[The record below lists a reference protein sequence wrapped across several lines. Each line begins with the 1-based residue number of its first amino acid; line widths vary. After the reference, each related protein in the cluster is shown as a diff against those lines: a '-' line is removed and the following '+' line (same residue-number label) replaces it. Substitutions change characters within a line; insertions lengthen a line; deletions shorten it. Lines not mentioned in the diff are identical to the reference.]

1 MSFFLRNFAGF
12 MRIHRLYKLFLLLLV
27 TGGGLLTGCRPDTIC
42 RQDTDVAMGVSVRW
56 LQKDSAGT
64 TAEQNT
70 FDSIRVQGI
79 GNDSVLYNNG
89 KNLSALRLPM
99 RPDTCVT
106 AFALLWH
113 GTKDTLFIR
122 HDNTRH
128 FVSQACG
135 CMVYH
140 TIDTVWHSGSAI
152 DSIALINSTIEN
164 NEQENIQ
171 LTMCNL

>member
-1 MSFFLRNFAGF
+1 
-12 MRIHRLYKLFLLLLV
+12 MRIHRLNSFLLLLWAV
-27 TGGGLLTGCRPDTIC
+27 GLCLLTGCRPDTIC

-56 LQKDSAGT
+56 LQTDSEGT

-89 KNLSALRLPM
+89 RNLSALRLPL
-99 RPDTCVT
+99 RADTCVT